1 MVLVFEGRKCTGK
14 HSDIGGSLCHSY
26 LCELAIAVIYHSP
39 GGPINSQLHF
49 AVIRY
54 SKREDVQSQIT
65 LG

>member
-1 MVLVFEGRKCTGK
+1 MVFEGRKCTGK
-14 HSDIGGSLCHSY
+14 HSDIDGGRSRHSY
-26 LCELAIAVIYHSP
+26 PCELAIAVIYHSP

-54 SKREDVQSQIT
+54 SKRDDVQSQIT